1 MGSVEAILTN
11 LRQKASARAAFIVD
25 DADEVTAFDG
35 EPGLAPEDME
45 RLAMA
50 SLAGGAD
57 GLLRALDQENGEGV
71 GVLCH
76 DHQGQ
81 DVWVSRLRADRTL
94 VVLFAK
100 ESVPAHSIRQ
110 QIDAVRHEL
119 VGALDEDE

>member
-1 MGSVEAILTN
+1 MRSVEAILAD

-25 DADEVTAFDG
+25 DVDEVTAFEG

-45 RLAMA
+45 RLAIA

-57 GLLRALDQENGEGV
+57 GLLRLLDQENGEGV
-71 GVLCH
+71 GVLFH

-81 DVWVSRLRADRTL
+81 DVWVSRLHADRTL

-100 ESVPAHSIRQ
+100 ESVPVYSIRQ
-110 QIDAVRHEL
+110 QIKAVRDEL